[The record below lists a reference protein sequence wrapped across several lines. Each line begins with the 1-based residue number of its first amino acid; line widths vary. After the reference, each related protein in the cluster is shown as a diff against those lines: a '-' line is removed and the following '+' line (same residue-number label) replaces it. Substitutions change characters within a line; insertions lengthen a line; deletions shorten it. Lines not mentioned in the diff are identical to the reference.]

1 MKVLT
6 IENLA
11 FKLPDK
17 FKGRFSDAL
26 RALARYHDGRPK
38 AIKQKK
44 QPGGRL
50 TRKTWD
56 AFQDAIRKGGSLACI
71 ASLQEWT
78 GKKWQLFPTERGW
91 KQLKV
96 TKP

>member
-11 FKLPDK
+11 FKLPDA
-17 FKGRFSDAL
+17 FKGTFSDAL
-26 RALARYHDGRPK
+26 RALARYNDMKPK

-56 AFQDAIRKGGSLACI
+56 AFLSVSEKGGRLACL
-71 ASLQEWT
+71 ASIQQWT
-78 GKKWQLFPTERGW
+78 GKKWKHRKL
-91 KQLKV
+91 
-96 TKP
+96 